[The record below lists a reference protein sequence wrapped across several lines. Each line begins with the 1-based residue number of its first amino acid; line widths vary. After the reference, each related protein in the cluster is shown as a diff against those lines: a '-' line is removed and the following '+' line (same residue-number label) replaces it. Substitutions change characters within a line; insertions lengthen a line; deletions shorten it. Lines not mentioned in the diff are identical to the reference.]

1 MQPSVYSNEPIMDT
15 KLVAHVES
23 DLLPET
29 LPTWATLLLAT
40 ACGMI
45 VATLYYV
52 QPLVGPVSAALGL
65 SPQAAGLI
73 VTMTQLGY
81 GLSLAL
87 VVPLTDIVENRRL
100 IVASLIASTLAL
112 IVAGIS
118 ESASMFMLAM
128 FFVGLSAV
136 ASQIVIPYVSHLVAP
151 SARGH
156 VIGNVVSGLM
166 LGIMLARP
174 VASFLTN
181 FGSWRTVFT
190 LAAGGMAVL
199 ATVLALVLPERQPAS
214 APTYRSVIGSMAK
227 LYMETPLL
235 RRRALYHAG
244 LFAAFSLFWT
254 TVPLLLAGPEF
265 HLTQAGIAW
274 FALAG
279 VAGAIAAPI
288 AGRLADRG
296 WSHALTGFAMTA
308 VAVSFLVTHV
318 ATPEITLRLAIMV
331 LSAIMLDFGVSMNF
345 VVGQRAIF
353 TLAPEYRGRLN
364 GLYIATF
371 FMGGAV
377 GSAIGVWSFAYGG
390 WFLTSWIGFLLP
402 AFALLYYTTERW
414 KD

>member
-1 MQPSVYSNEPIMDT
+1 MDT
-15 KLVAHVES
+15 KYVEQLDTDS
-23 DLLPET
+23 APASLPAWT
-29 LPTWATLLLAT
+29 TLLLAT

-52 QPLVGPVSAALGL
+52 QPLVGPISAALGL
-65 SPQAAGLI
+65 SSQAAGLI

-81 GLSLAL
+81 GISLAL
-87 VVPLTDIVENRRL
+87 VVPLTDVIENRRL
-100 IVASLIASTLAL
+100 IVSALIASTLAL
-112 IVAGIS
+112 IVAGMS
-118 ESASMFMLAM
+118 DDASTFMAAM
-128 FFVGLSAV
+128 FFIGISAV
-136 ASQIVIPYVSHLVAP
+136 ASQIVIPYASHLVAP
-151 SARGH
+151 AARGN

-181 FGSWRTVFT
+181 LGSWRTVFT
-190 LAAGGMAVL
+190 LAAGGMAIL
-199 ATVLALVLPERQPAS
+199 ATVLALLLPQRQPPAGL
-214 APTYRSVIGSMAK
+214 TYGAVLRSMAR
-227 LYMETPLL
+227 LYLKTPLL
-235 RRRALYHAG
+235 RRRALYHTC
-244 LFAAFSLFWT
+244 LFAVFSLFWT

-296 WSHALTGFAMTA
+296 WGRSLTGFAIIA
-308 VAVSFLVTHV
+308 VASSFLMTHWG
-318 ATPEITLRLAIMV
+318 TSGTSIRLAILV
-331 LSAIMLDFGVSMNF
+331 LSAIVLDFGVSMNF

-353 TLAPEYRGRLN
+353 TLPPEYRGRLN

-377 GSAIGVWSFAYGG
+377 GSAIGVWSFAQGG
-390 WFLTSWIGFLLP
+390 WPLTSWIGFVLP
-402 AFALLYYTTERW
+402 TVAMIYYTTEPEEA
-414 KD
+414 